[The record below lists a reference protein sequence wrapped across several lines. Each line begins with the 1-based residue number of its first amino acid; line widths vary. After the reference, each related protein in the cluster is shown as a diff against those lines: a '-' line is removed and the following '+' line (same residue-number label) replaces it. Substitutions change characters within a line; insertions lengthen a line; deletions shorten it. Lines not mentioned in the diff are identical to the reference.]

1 MTGPI
6 LFEIT
11 AADSHQ
17 QIILPVI
24 RLLKKRGIPVMVY
37 SDCELLR
44 TASDPETLAREE
56 IPFVRLAETPLPA
69 SQPEWEAAARP
80 LFKLIPLEVERIRP
94 ALVVVLNDRNFP
106 SNVYLESARRRNI
119 PVLLIQESLRK
130 DLYQRPPLAK
140 LIVRWRRKIRFG
152 IEEGLRRYGQGGC
165 SAIAAWGETSRA
177 YFRQVGV
184 PQNKI
189 AITGNP
195 RFDQLADADF
205 SAEAR
210 SIRAEWDYLADDFL
224 LTFLSSPIER
234 MQIISKGEKQAA
246 LGRVMDWARRLR
258 DDPSWK
264 NLRLAFKLHRA
275 EDPLVMQSVLDAYS
289 PSGWARIA
297 EKPLYPLLRASQAAL
312 MFSTTAGVE
321 AALLS
326 VPVGI
331 LDLSRPLDDWDLVG
345 RGVAAGIRSPADL
358 AAFLQSVREDQQI
371 GARGA
376 KAASFFV
383 ANLGRA
389 AEEVANLAARM
400 VGYTGPSFSHL
411 DEKK

>member
-24 RLLKKRGIPVMVY
+24 RLLKKRGIPVIVY

-44 TASDPETLAREE
+44 TASDPQTLTREE
-56 IPFVRLAETPLPA
+56 IPFVRLAESPLPA
-69 SQPEWEAAARP
+69 SQPEWEEAAYP
-80 LFKLIPLEVERIRP
+80 LGRRIPFEVGRIRP
-94 ALVVVLNDRNFP
+94 TLVVVLNDRNFP
-106 SNVYLESARRRNI
+106 SNLYLESARRRNV
-119 PVLLIQESLRK
+119 PVLLLQESLRK
-130 DLYQRPPLAK
+130 DLFQQPPIGKILA
-140 LIVRWRRKIRFG
+140 RWRRKIRFG

-165 SAIAAWGETSRA
+165 NRIAAWGETSRA
-177 YFRQVGV
+177 YFRRVGV
-184 PQNKI
+184 PENKI
-189 AITGNP
+189 TITGNP
-195 RFDQLADADF
+195 RFDQLANADF
-205 SAEAR
+205 SADAR
-210 SIRAEWDYLADDFL
+210 SIRAEWGYPAEDFL

-234 MQIISKGEKQAA
+234 MQIVSKEEKRAA
-246 LGRVMDWARRLR
+246 LGRVTDWVYRLS
-258 DDPSWK
+258 DDPAWK

-275 EDPLVMQSVLDAYS
+275 EDPAAMQSLLDEY
-289 PSGWARIA
+289 PPPGWARIA

-331 LDLSRPLDDWDLVG
+331 VELSRPLDDWDLTG

-358 AAFLQSVREDQQI
+358 AGFLQTVREEPRI

-376 KAASFFV
+376 QAASFFV
-383 ANLGRA
+383 ANLGHS
-389 AEEVANLAARM
+389 AEAVADLAARIS
-400 VGYTGPSFSHL
+400 GYAGPST
-411 DEKK
+411 

>member
-1 MTGPI
+1 
-6 LFEIT
+6 
-11 AADSHQ
+11 
-17 QIILPVI
+17 V
-24 RLLKKRGIPVMVY
+24 
-37 SDCELLR
+37 
-44 TASDPETLAREE
+44 ET
-56 IPFVRLAETPLPA
+56 
-69 SQPEWEAAARP
+69 
-80 LFKLIPLEVERIRP
+80 
-94 ALVVVLNDRNFP
+94 
-106 SNVYLESARRRNI
+106 ARRLRI
-119 PVLLIQESLRK
+119 PTLLVQESLRK
-130 DLYQRPPLAK
+130 DRFQQPPLGK

-165 SAIAAWGETSRA
+165 NAIAAWGETSRA
-177 YFRQVGV
+177 YFRQAGV

-189 AITGNP
+189 TTTGNP
-195 RFDQLADADF
+195 RFDQLADVDF

-210 SIRAEWDYLADDFL
+210 SIRAEWGYPSEDFL

-234 MQIISKGEKQAA
+234 MQIISKEEKMAA
-246 LGRVMDWARRLR
+246 LARLAEWVRRLR

-264 NLRLAFKLHRA
+264 NLRLAIKLHRA
-275 EDPLVMQSVLDAYS
+275 EDPLAMQSFFDKFS

-331 LDLSRPLDDWDLVG
+331 LELSRPLDDWDLVG

-358 AAFLQSVREDQQI
+358 ATFLQSVRQEKQI

-389 AEEVANLAARM
+389 AEEVADLAARM
-400 VGYTGPSFSHL
+400 AGYAGQGLSH
-411 DEKK
+411 

>member
-24 RLLKKRGIPVMVY
+24 RLLKKRGIPVIVY

-44 TASDPETLAREE
+44 TASDPQTLAREG
-56 IPFVRLAETPLPA
+56 IPFVRLSETPLPPT
-69 SQPEWEAAARP
+69 QPEWEAAAKP
-80 LFKLIPLEVERIRP
+80 LFRKIPLEMSRVHP
-94 ALVVVLNDRNFP
+94 SLVVVLNDRNFP
-106 SNVYLESARRRNI
+106 SNVYVREARRMRV
-119 PVLLIQESLRK
+119 PALLIQESLRK
-130 DLYQRPPLAK
+130 DLFQNPPLGK
-140 LIVRWRRKIRFG
+140 LLGRWRRKIRSG

-165 SAIAAWGETSRA
+165 DTVAAWGETSRA
-177 YFRQVGV
+177 YFRQIGV
-184 PQNKI
+184 AENKI
-189 AITGNP
+189 IITGNP
-195 RFDQLADADF
+195 RFDQLATADF
-205 SAEAR
+205 SAEAQR
-210 SIRAEWDYLADDFL
+210 IREEWEYPADYFL

-234 MQIISKGEKQAA
+234 MQIVSKEEKRAA
-246 LGRVMDWARRLR
+246 LRRVTDWVRRLR
-258 DDPSWK
+258 DDPAWK

-275 EDPLVMQSVLDAYS
+275 EDPSAMQSLLDECQS
-289 PSGWARIA
+289 TGWARIA

-331 LDLSRPLDDWDLVG
+331 LELSHQLDDWDLVG
-345 RGVAAGIRSPADL
+345 RGMAAGIRSPADL
-358 AAFLQSVREDQQI
+358 AGFLQTVRADTRI

-376 KAASFFV
+376 QAASFFA
-383 ANLGRA
+383 ANLGHA
-389 AEEVANLAARM
+389 AEAVADKAARM
-400 VGYTGPSFSHL
+400 AGYTGQGLLH
-411 DEKK
+411 